1 MEQNMTVEQI
11 NAIRQQRQ
19 QRFQQMGVSNAG
31 QMMNESTVSNGG
43 KTNLNILQ
51 KIQQIKSGAAKQEL
65 SKYVNATAKPG
76 ALPGLAGFDAIPVSK
91 PKGPNRNPN
100 MQQQSVDPNF
110 KVELDSFKSNASHVD
125 NSELSMIDA
134 MFAGG
139 GGGGGR
145 MSPQQL
151 GFDNGQPFMQ
161 QRGQNTQLDLDST
174 LSQMPSFNPA
184 TAINRAK
191 AKAANGQGPEYLRF
205 AQSNPA
211 GNPEDYMDPSV
222 NQQFNNMGITP
233 AMKIMMETIAKTMA
247 EQTIRKVLSEFTEQ
261 KQQQN
266 KNTFEVYN
274 KDQNII
280 KTSDGKLYKITPVQV
295 KKK

>member
-1 MEQNMTVEQI
+1 MEQNLTIEQI
-11 NAIRQQRQ
+11 NAIREQRR

-31 QMMNESTVSNGG
+31 QMMNESTVAGG

-76 ALPGLAGFDAIPVSK
+76 SLPGAPGFEALPVPK
-91 PKGPNRNPN
+91 PKGQSRNPN
-100 MQQQSVDPNF
+100 VQQPSVDPAF
-110 KVELDSFKSNASHVD
+110 KVQLDSFSAPSSHVD

-139 GGGGGR
+139 GGGGSR
-145 MSPQQL
+145 MNPQQF

-161 QRGQNTQLDLDST
+161 QRGRNTQLDLDST
-174 LSQMPSFNPA
+174 LSQMPTFNPA

-191 AKAANGQGPEYLRF
+191 SKAANGHNAEYLKF
-205 AQSNPA
+205 AQSNPI
-211 GNPEDYMDPSV
+211 GNPEDYVDPSI
-222 NQQFNNMGITP
+222 NQQFNSMGITP
-233 AMKIMMETIAKTMA
+233 AMKMMMETIAKTMA
-247 EQTIRKVLSEFTEQ
+247 EQTIRQVLNEFTQ
-261 KQQQN
+261 KQQNN
-266 KNTFEVYN
+266 KNTFEIYN
-274 KDQNII
+274 KEQNII

-295 KKK
+295 KKKS

>member
-1 MEQNMTVEQI
+1 MTVEQI

-51 KIQQIKSGAAKQEL
+51 KIQQIKSGAARQEL
-65 SKYVNATAKPG
+65 SKFVNATAKPG
-76 ALPGLAGFDAIPVSK
+76 TLPGIAGFEEIPVSK
-91 PKGPNRNPN
+91 PKGQNRNPN
-100 MQQQSVDPNF
+100 MQQKAVDPSF

-174 LSQMPSFNPA
+174 LNQMPSFNPA
-184 TAINRAK
+184 NALNRAK
-191 AKAANGQGPEYLRF
+191 AKAANGHNPEYLKF

-211 GNPEDYMDPSV
+211 GNPEDYMDPSLTH
-222 NQQFNNMGITP
+222 QFNNMGITP

>member
-1 MEQNMTVEQI
+1 MEQNLTVEQI
-11 NAIRQQRQ
+11 NAIREQRR
-19 QRFQQMGVSNAG
+19 QRFQQMGVSGAG
-31 QMMNESTVSNGG
+31 QMMNESVVANG

-76 ALPGLAGFDAIPVSK
+76 ALPGAAGFDAIPVPK

-100 MQQQSVDPNF
+100 MPQQSVDPSF
-110 KVELDSFKSNASHVD
+110 KVELDNFQSNASHVD

-139 GGGGGR
+139 GSGGGR

-151 GFDNGQPFMQ
+151 GFDSGQNFMQ
-161 QRGQNTQLDLDST
+161 QRGKTTQLDLDST
-174 LSQMPSFNPA
+174 LNQMPTFNPA

-191 AKAANGQGPEYLRF
+191 AKAANGHNPAYLQF
-205 AQSNPA
+205 AQTNPV

-222 NQQFNNMGITP
+222 AQQYNSMGITP

-247 EQTIRKVLSEFTEQ
+247 EQTIRQVLSEFTQQQ
-261 KQQQN
+261 KQQN
-266 KNTFEVYN
+266 KNSFEVYN

-280 KTSDGKLYKITPVQV
+280 KTSDGKLYKLTPVQV
-295 KKK
+295 KKKN